1 MICSR
6 GGSGKPR
13 PTWIWKKAPQVSLLS
28 FSSCQNNTN
37 INKIQARNAIK
48 QLIPEAWDYIC
59 KQWPLE
65 SDQVVF
71 SFFSFFNNQ
80 SLIYFQISKSHETG
94 SKRSLEPLRDTPLIY
109 RKASRGDAK
118 VISKITTVYG
128 GNDYLSLT
136 IDDDLKDPTMHH
148 FVCET
153 NGIICGY
160 VRGHEI
166 DEGETVVF
174 EALRVSEGF
183 LSLFIGLTI
192 SKSSEGEKL
201 EKN

>member
-1 MICSR
+1 
-6 GGSGKPR
+6 
-13 PTWIWKKAPQVSLLS
+13 
-28 FSSCQNNTN
+28 
-37 INKIQARNAIK
+37 
-48 QLIPEAWDYIC
+48 
-59 KQWPLE
+59 
-65 SDQVVF
+65 
-71 SFFSFFNNQ
+71 
-80 SLIYFQISKSHETG
+80 
-94 SKRSLEPLRDTPLIY
+94 
-109 RKASRGDAK
+109 
-118 VISKITTVYG
+118 
-128 GNDYLSLT
+128 LSLT